1 MARPVKNKS
10 AEGTSAKQE
19 CRELIYSGDVQGVGF
34 RATTYRVAL
43 ALDVTGWVMNL
54 PDGGVKLVAE
64 GSPQELD
71 RLEQGIHDRMSGHIT
86 DIARDTRPATGQFRS
101 FEIRY

>member
-1 MARPVKNKS
+1 MAQTTEN
-10 AEGTSAKQE
+10 E
-19 CRELIYSGDVQGVGF
+19 CRELLYSGDVQGVGF

-54 PDGGVKLVAE
+54 PDGQVRLVAE
-64 GSPQELD
+64 GTAAELD
-71 RLEQGIHDRMSGHIT
+71 RLEQGIHERMSGHIA
-86 DIARDTRPATGQFRS
+86 DIACDTRPATGQFRS